1 MLVVANSDD
10 EESYIVPMESI
21 GLRLCVREDGHRG
34 SARIQLVLAGARGLR
49 DHQ

>member
-10 EESYIVPMESI
+10 EESHIVPMESI
-21 GLRLCVREDGHRG
+21 GLRLRVREDGHRTV
-34 SARIQLVLAGARGLR
+34 RTIQLALAGARGLR